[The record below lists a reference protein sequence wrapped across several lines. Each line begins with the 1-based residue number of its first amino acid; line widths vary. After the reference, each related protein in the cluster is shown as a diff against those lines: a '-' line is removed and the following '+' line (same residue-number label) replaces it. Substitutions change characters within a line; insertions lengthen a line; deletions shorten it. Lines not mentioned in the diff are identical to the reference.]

1 MHIPNLSSISNDM
14 VKIVQEAQV
23 EETPTIRKD
32 DIIEMILPIQVKG
45 SRIILEDNFPKVINM
60 FMPIY
65 IEQKKVVLDEKAIE
79 KVEI

>member
-1 MHIPNLSSISNDM
+1 M

-45 SRIILEDNFPKVINM
+45 SRIILEDNFPKVIDM

-65 IEQKKVVLDEKAIE
+65 IEQKKVVLDEKATE